1 MPPPTRFALDPGAE
15 LRHLLTSVRE
25 SLAADTA
32 VMLLVDATGA
42 VLEPF
47 ASSGLD
53 VTLRTGARVP
63 VGQGFAGAIAG
74 SGQPLVLDDIDT
86 GDVVNPML
94 RRRGI
99 RSLLGVP
106 LVRDGSVFGVLHVG
120 TLARRSF
127 TPDDVRRLVELADDV
142 GAWFADQ
149 SLAEHHTAARVLQ
162 RSLIPTLPPSVPGLD
177 VAGRYV
183 PAEGDLGGDWYDVFT
198 LPDGRV
204 GLVMGDVL
212 GHGLQPAV
220 VMGRVRSALRAYA
233 LVETSPARVLQMLD
247 QKISHFEAGTLATV
261 LFAVTSPPFDTVV
274 MSSAGHW
281 PPLVAAGGTSP
292 VVSAD
297 VPSDT
302 MLGLLPERTRTD
314 STIDLPPGGTLCL
327 FTDGLIEQRF
337 VPGGVVDPDA
347 GLAAVAA
354 SLAADRTAEAN
365 CVSVLGDLMPEQGTV
380 DDVALLV
387 VRRDPAEVTH
397 GRGAPG

>member
-1 MPPPTRFALDPGAE
+1 MPMTQPSRLTLDPGAE
-15 LRHLLTSVRE
+15 LRRLLMNVRE

-63 VGQGFAGAIAG
+63 VGQGFAGAVAG
-74 SGQPLVLDDIDT
+74 SGRPVVIDDIT
-86 GDVVNPML
+86 EADVINPML
-94 RRRGI
+94 RRRGL

-120 TLARRSF
+120 TLEQRSF
-127 TPDDVRRLVELADDV
+127 TCGDVAQLEALAEDV
-142 GAWFADQ
+142 AAWFADQ
-149 SLAEHHTAARVLQ
+149 SMVEHHMAARVLQ
-162 RSLIPTLPPSVPGLD
+162 RSLIPTLPPSIPGLD

-183 PAEGDLGGDWYDVFT
+183 PAEGDLGGDWYDVFV

-220 VMGRVRSALRAYA
+220 VMGRIRSALRSYA
-233 LVETSPARVLQMLD
+233 LIEESPARVLEMLD
-247 QKISHFEAGTLATV
+247 RKISHFEAGTLATV
-261 LFAVTSPPFDTVV
+261 LFAVSQAPYDSFVV
-274 MSSAGHW
+274 SSAGHW
-281 PPLVAAGGTSP
+281 PPLVADGQSSP
-292 VVSAD
+292 TQAELTTD
-297 VPSDT
+297 L
-302 MLGLLPERTRTD
+302 MLGLMPERERTD
-314 STIDLPPGGTLCL
+314 SVVAVAPGGSLCM

-337 VPGGVVDPDA
+337 VPGGAVDPDA
-347 GLAAVAA
+347 GIAAVAG
-354 SLAADRTAEAN
+354 SLSAARTAEAN
-365 CVSVLGDLMPEQGTV
+365 CVAILADLMPEHGTV

-387 VRRDPAEVTH
+387 IGRDAT
-397 GRGAPG
+397 